1 MKKKHKITSK
11 NIKNI
16 KNIKII
22 DEFIKLV
29 DQIKFDMDHTVL
41 DKEIIRHSYRLMQIK
56 KIINILK
63 KYPKEIKSGKQLKDI
78 KGIGKG
84 TIDRI
89 NEILRK
95 GYLKEIKLRQIRSI
109 QPGAR
114 AKSKY
119 KKYLKNIEELE
130 QIIGIGRKTAY
141 EFVTKYN
148 IKSISDLKK
157 AYKQKKIELNKQIL
171 LGLKYH
177 NLYKQIIPRKEIME
191 IDKYLHKL
199 ATKIDPE
206 IFIIITG
213 SYRRKKMYSNDIDIL
228 LTHPKI
234 KTQRDIK
241 KSHNYLIEFIN
252 KLKKHKFIVDDLTYE
267 NYETKYMGFCK
278 YKSYPI
284 RRIDILYVPDN
295 SYYTALVYFTGS
307 KSLNIK
313 LRNIAIGLNY
323 KLNEY
328 GLYEIKD
335 NRYIKMEINSENDI
349 FEKLGLEYVPLEFR

>member
-1 MKKKHKITSK
+1 MSKHKITSK

-22 DEFIKLV
+22 NEFVKLV
-29 DQIKFDMDHTVL
+29 DQIKYDMDHTVL

-63 KYPKEIKSGKQLKDI
+63 KYSKEIKSGEQLKDI

-89 NEILRK
+89 NEIIKK
-95 GYLKEIKLRQIRSI
+95 GHLKEIKLQ
-109 QPGAR
+109 
-114 AKSKY
+114 SKY

-141 EFVTKYN
+141 EFVIKHN

-177 NLYKQIIPRKEIME
+177 NVYKQIIPRKEILK
-191 IDKYLHKL
+191 IDKYLHKM
-199 ATKIDPE
+199 AANIDPE
-206 IFIIITG
+206 LFIIITG

-241 KSHNYLIEFIN
+241 KLHNYMIEFIN

-267 NYETKYMGFCK
+267 NYKTKYMGFCK

-284 RRIDILYVPDN
+284 RRIDIRYVPDN

-313 LRNIAIGLNY
+313 LRNIAIELNY

-328 GLYEIKD
+328 GLYKKKN
-335 NRYIKMEINSENDI
+335 NRYIKMKIDSENDI
-349 FEKLGLEYVPLEFR
+349 FEKLGLEYIPPEFR

>member
-22 DEFIKLV
+22 DEFIELI
-29 DQIKFDMDHTVL
+29 DQIKYDMDNTVL

-63 KYPKEIKSGKQLKDI
+63 KYPKEIKSGEQLKNI

-89 NEILRK
+89 NEILKK
-95 GYLKEIKLRQIRSI
+95 GHLKEIKELNSY
-109 QPGAR
+109 
-114 AKSKY
+114 KY
-119 KKYLKNIEELE
+119 KKYLKDIEELE

-148 IKSISDLKK
+148 IKSISELKK
-157 AYKQKKIELNKQIL
+157 AYKLKKIKLNKQIL

-177 NLYKQIIPRKEIME
+177 NVYKQVIPREEIMK

-206 IFIIITG
+206 LFIIITG
-213 SYRRKKMYSNDIDIL
+213 SYRRKNMYSNDIDIL

-234 KTQRDIK
+234 KTQRDIENL
-241 KSHNYLIEFIN
+241 HNYLIEFVN
-252 KLKKHKFIVDDLTYE
+252 ELKKHKFIVDDLTYE
-267 NYETKYMGFCK
+267 NYKIKYMGFCK

-284 RRIDILYVPDN
+284 RRIDIRYVPDN
-295 SYYTALVYFTGS
+295 SYYTALIYFTGS

-313 LRNIAIGLNY
+313 LRNIAIDLNY

-328 GLYEIKD
+328 GLYKKNGD
-335 NRYIKMEINSENDI
+335 KYIKMKIDSENDV
-349 FEKLGLEYVPLEFR
+349 FEKLGLEYIPLEFR